1 MFSIG
6 TVCAVAFAIEYEVS
20 QISQRSRRLLNKIR
34 ARMSAARR
42 EREFLT
48 LQVIVLRRH
57 KQER

>member
-6 TVCAVAFAIEYEVS
+6 TVCAVAFAIEYES
-20 QISQRSRRLLNKIR
+20 QISQQSRRLLNKIR